1 MARRKN
7 LSLEIGETVWLQI
20 HIAIDYVFTKCKLRT
35 FVQKKKKS
43 AERAVSTPFH
53 LIVAM

>member
-1 MARRKN
+1 MACRKN